1 MMRIGLICAP
11 LAIAFGVIPLI
22 ENTNLIMRPLLAITI
37 LAGLLHYRQ
46 RFTGAELVWLGML
59 VFYFFAFFMSTTGS
73 IVPDLVGVNMG
84 RQAFTLIL
92 AVALLIL
99 FRDPEARLIGLKAL
113 TILLVMVA
121 GVTGWIYVS
130 LIPSYGFS
138 YDALRLIKG
147 VTMTDYDVGLNT
159 ISYLAVI
166 ALIGVRMAYPL
177 SRTGTYSLFA
187 FGLFCVF
194 VLGSR
199 ATILAL
205 LLAWFVVWLLRTMWR
220 TSPMLGLLGIPVVV
234 ASCVA
239 GWMIVADYAV
249 EIRELFGA
257 EVLREISVGRTDM
270 WQAGLA
276 MFAERPL
283 FGWGPESWK
292 LMLLE
297 FLPGSDDRI
306 FKVISGLESGSF
318 HNGFIAVS
326 AERGSLGLASAVL
339 MQVYLFWCAARVYM
353 RRALFDEREQQA
365 VQYVP
370 LLVLFMFARGLA
382 ESSGLFGNANS
393 EVDYLSY
400 FMASY
405 VVALHVYGRGL
416 EDAAQAYG
424 PADDL
429 PADADVSSAATA

>member
-11 LAIAFGVIPLI
+11 LAIAFGVIPI
-22 ENTNLIMRPLLAITI
+22 VENTNLIMRPLLAITI
-37 LAGLLHYRQ
+37 LVGFLSLRE
-46 RFTGAELVWLGML
+46 RFSGSELAWIGML
-59 VFYFFAFFMSTTGS
+59 AFYFFAFFLSTTDS
-73 IVPDLVGVNMG
+73 VAPDLVGVNML
-84 RQAFTLIL
+84 RQVFTLIL
-92 AVALLIL
+92 AVALMIL
-99 FRDPEARLIGLKAL
+99 FRDPEARLVGLKNL
-113 TILLVMVA
+113 MILMVMVV
-121 GVTGWIYVS
+121 GVTGWIYVT
-130 LIPSYGFS
+130 LIPTYGLS
-138 YDALRLIKG
+138 YDALRIIKG

-177 SRTGTYSLFA
+177 SRSGTYMLFML
-187 FGLFCVF
+187 GLVCVF

-205 LLAWFVVWLLRTMWR
+205 ILAWSVVWLLRTMWR
-220 TSPMLGLLGIPVVV
+220 TSPLLGALAVPVVI
-234 ASCVA
+234 AACVA

-249 EIRELFGA
+249 EIRDMFGA
-257 EVLREISVGRTDM
+257 DVLREISVGRTDM
-270 WQAGLA
+270 WQAGLD

-292 LMLLE
+292 LVLLE

-306 FKVISGLESGSF
+306 FKVISGLEAGSF

-326 AERGSLGLASAVL
+326 AERGAVGLASAVI

-353 RRALFDEREQQA
+353 RRELFDDRERQA
-365 VQYVP
+365 VMFVP

-405 VVALHVYGRGL
+405 VVALH
-416 EDAAQAYG
+416 AYG
-424 PADDL
+424 VRLEETARVYVPDEAESS
-429 PADADVSSAATA
+429 DADVSSAARA